1 MFKKKFILLLTF
13 TENLSDS
20 NNYNMKKLL
29 LTIATMAIIATGCQ
43 HKATKTLTS
52 GIDINNLD
60 TTARL
65 QDDFY
70 QYACGGWMKNNP
82 LDAEH
87 SRYGAFDALAENA
100 QKDLR
105 DIIDNVSQG
114 ENPEVSLAAKIAM
127 FYNIGMDSIRLQE
140 QGVAP
145 LMPYLERI
153 NIIKTSDD
161 VWEAL
166 LEMHRR
172 GGFAFF
178 ATFGEADTEDAN
190 MCIAWVY
197 QSGLGLGD
205 RDYYLTDEGN
215 NVNIRKGYVDLM
227 TKEFGMTGF
236 DNMTGYKPD
245 ELAKMV
251 MSLETRLAKAQNTRL
266 ENRNPQAT
274 FNRFT
279 VEEASEMTPNI
290 NWESYFA
297 AMGILDGMKSF
308 NIAQPK
314 YIEEVNAVLG
324 DTDVNTIKA
333 YLAWNVINGA
343 SGYLSDDFVET
354 SFDFYGRLL
363 SGREENR
370 PRWKRVTSTV
380 NGAMGEALGQLYV
393 EKYFPAEAKS
403 RMETLVQNLIT
414 ALGQRIDMATWMT
427 DATKANAH
435 EKLATILVK
444 IGYPDKWRD
453 YSGLEIKDDSYFANV
468 MRSNEFDMAYM
479 FSKINKPVDRDE
491 WGMTPQ
497 TVNAYYN
504 PTTNEICF
512 PAAILQPPFFN
523 MEADEAANYGAIGV
537 VIGHELTH
545 GYDDQGRQYDKNGN
559 LNDWWTEEDA
569 TNFDNNK
576 QVLIE
581 AFNNCIAVDD
591 PELGLI
597 HGNGE
602 LTLGENIADNGGLH
616 VSYLAMHNAMAKGQ
630 VNKEM
635 MDGFTPEQRFFL
647 AYAAVWAN
655 NIRPRAALQLTQMD
669 VHSLGRNRVNVALP
683 QVTEFVE
690 AFDIKEGDG
699 MWLEPEKRVVLW

>member
-1 MFKKKFILLLTF
+1 
-13 TENLSDS
+13 
-20 NNYNMKKLL
+20 MKKLL

-43 HKATKTLTS
+43 NQKSTKTLTS
-52 GIDINNLD
+52 GIDTNNFD

-87 SRYGAFDALAENA
+87 SRYGAFDVLAENA

-105 DIIDNVSQG
+105 DIIDNVSKG
-114 ENPEVSLAAKIAM
+114 ENPEGSIAEKIAM
-127 FYNIGMDSIRLQE
+127 FYNIGMDSVRLQE
-140 QGVAP
+140 QGAAP
-145 LMPYLERI
+145 LMPYLEKI
-153 NIIKTSDD
+153 NSIKTNDD
-161 VWEAL
+161 VWKAL
-166 LEMHRR
+166 LEMHHR
-172 GGFAFF
+172 GGFALF
-178 ATFGEADTEDAN
+178 ATFGESDPDEAN

-227 TKEFGMTGF
+227 TKEFGMAGF
-236 DNMTGYKPD
+236 DKMTGYKPD

-251 MSLETRLAKAQNTRL
+251 MNFETRLAKAQNTRL
-266 ENRNPQAT
+266 ENRNPMAT
-274 FNRFT
+274 FNRYT
-279 VEEASEMTPNI
+279 VESASEFTPNI
-290 NWESYFA
+290 NWKQYFET
-297 AMGILDGMKSF
+297 MGILDGMQSF

-314 YIEEVNAVLG
+314 YFEEVNKALG
-324 DTDVNTIKA
+324 DTDINVFKA
-333 YLAWNVINGA
+333 YFAWNAINGA
-343 SGYLSDDFVET
+343 ASYLSDDFVEA

-363 SGREENR
+363 SGREVNR
-370 PRWKRVTSTV
+370 PRWKRVTATV
-380 NGAMGEALGQLYV
+380 DGAMGEALGQLYV
-393 EKYFPAEAKS
+393 EKYFPAEAKT

-414 ALGQRIDMATWMT
+414 ALGQRIDMAEWMT

-435 EKLATILVK
+435 EKLGTLLVK
-444 IGYPDKWRD
+444 IGYPNEWRD
-453 YSGLEIKDDSYFANV
+453 YSGLVIKDDSYFANV
-468 MRSNEFDMAYM
+468 MRSNEFDMDYM
-479 FSKINKPVDRDE
+479 FSKINKPVDRNE

-523 MEADEAANYGAIGV
+523 MNADEAANYGAIGV

-545 GYDDQGRQYDKNGN
+545 GYDDQGRQYDKDGN

-569 TNFDNNK
+569 KNFDNNK
-576 QVLIE
+576 QALID

-616 VSYLAMHNAMAKGQ
+616 VSYLAMHNAMKEGQ
-630 VNKEM
+630 VNKEK

-647 AYAAVWAN
+647 AYAAVWAS
-655 NIRPRAALQLTQMD
+655 NIRPQAALQLTQMD

-690 AFDIKEGDG
+690 AFDIKPGDG
-699 MWLEPEKRVVLW
+699 MWLDPEKRVVLW

>member
-1 MFKKKFILLLTF
+1 
-13 TENLSDS
+13 
-20 NNYNMKKLL
+20 MKKLL

-43 HKATKTLTS
+43 NQKSTKTLTS
-52 GIDINNLD
+52 GIDTNNFD

-87 SRYGAFDALAENA
+87 SRYGAFDVLAENA

-105 DIIDNVSQG
+105 DIINTVSEQ
-114 ENPEVSLAAKIAM
+114 ENPEGSIAEKIAM
-127 FYNIGMDSIRLQE
+127 FYNIGMDSVRLQE
-140 QGVAP
+140 QGAAP
-145 LMPYLERI
+145 LMPYLEKI
-153 NIIKTSDD
+153 NSIKTNDD
-161 VWEAL
+161 VWKAL
-166 LEMHRR
+166 LEMHHR
-172 GGFAFF
+172 GGFALF
-178 ATFGEADTEDAN
+178 ATFGESDPDEAN

-227 TKEFGMTGF
+227 TKEFGMAGF
-236 DNMTGYKPD
+236 DKMTGYKPD

-251 MSLETRLAKAQNTRL
+251 MSFETRLAKAQNTRL
-266 ENRNPQAT
+266 ENRDPQAT

-279 VEEASEMTPNI
+279 IEEASAMTPNI
-290 NWESYFA
+290 DWKGYFE

-308 NIAQPK
+308 NIAQPN
-314 YIEEVNAVLG
+314 YIKEVNAVLG
-324 DTDVNTIKA
+324 DTDVNVFKA
-333 YLAWNVINGA
+333 YFAWNAINGA
-343 SGYLSDDFVET
+343 ASFLSDDFVEAN
-354 SFDFYGRLL
+354 FDFYGRLL
-363 SGREENR
+363 SGREVNR

-380 NGAMGEALGQLYV
+380 DGAMGEALGQLYV
-393 EKYFPAEAKS
+393 EKYFPAEAKT

-414 ALGQRIDMATWMT
+414 ALGQRIDMAEWMT

-435 EKLATILVK
+435 EKLGTLLVK
-444 IGYPDKWRD
+444 IGYPNEWRD
-453 YSGLEIKDDSYFANV
+453 YSGLVIKDDSYFANV
-468 MRSNEFDMAYM
+468 MRSNEFDIAYM
-479 FSKINKPVDRDE
+479 FSKINKPVDRNE

-523 MEADEAANYGAIGV
+523 MNADEAANYGAIGV

-545 GYDDQGRQYDKNGN
+545 GYDDQGRQYDKDGN

-569 TNFDNNK
+569 KNFDNNK
-576 QVLIE
+576 QALIE
-581 AFNNCIAVDD
+581 AFNNAIAVDD

-616 VSYLAMHNAMAKGQ
+616 VSYLAMHNAMKEGQ
-630 VNKEM
+630 VNKEK

-647 AYAAVWAN
+647 AYAAVWAS
-655 NIRPRAALQLTQMD
+655 NIRPQAALQLTQMD

-690 AFDIKEGDG
+690 AFDIKPGDG
-699 MWLEPEKRVVLW
+699 MWLDPEKRVVLW

>member
-1 MFKKKFILLLTF
+1 
-13 TENLSDS
+13 
-20 NNYNMKKLL
+20 
-29 LTIATMAIIATGCQ
+29 MAIIATGCQ
-43 HKATKTLTS
+43 NAPEKQLTS
-52 GIDINNLD
+52 GVNIDNLD

-87 SRYGAFDALAENA
+87 SRYGAFDVLAENA

-105 DIIDNVSQG
+105 DIINTVSEQ
-114 ENPEVSLAAKIAM
+114 ENPEGSIAEKIAL
-127 FYNIGMDSIRLQE
+127 FYNIGMDSVRLQE
-140 QGVAP
+140 QGAAP
-145 LMPYLERI
+145 LMPYLEKI
-153 NIIKTSDD
+153 NSIKTRDD
-161 VWEAL
+161 VWKAL
-166 LEMHRR
+166 LEMHHL
-172 GGFAFF
+172 GGFALF
-178 ATFGEADTEDAN
+178 ATFGESDPDEAN

-205 RDYYLTDEGN
+205 CDYYLTDEGN

-227 TKEFGMTGF
+227 TKEFAMAGF
-236 DNMTGYKPD
+236 DKMMGVDAEK
-245 ELAKMV
+245 LAKNV
-251 MSLETRLAKAQNTRL
+251 MDFETRLAKAQNTRL
-266 ENRNPQAT
+266 ENRDPQAT

-279 VEEASEMTPNI
+279 IEEASAMTPNI
-290 NWESYFA
+290 DWKGYFE

-308 NIAQPK
+308 NIAQPN
-314 YIEEVNAVLG
+314 YIKEVNAVLG
-324 DTDVNTIKA
+324 DTDVNVFKA
-333 YLAWNVINGA
+333 YFAWNAINAAA
-343 SGYLSDDFVET
+343 SYLSDDFVEAN
-354 SFDFYGRLL
+354 FDFYGRLL
-363 SGREENR
+363 SGREVNR

-380 NGAMGEALGQLYV
+380 DGAMGEALGQLYV
-393 EKYFPAEAKS
+393 EKYFPAEAKT
-403 RMETLVQNLIT
+403 RMETLVQNLVT
-414 ALGQRIDMATWMT
+414 ALGQRIDMAEWMT

-435 EKLATILVK
+435 EKLGTLLVK
-444 IGYPDKWRD
+444 IGYPNEWRD
-453 YSGLEIKDDSYFANV
+453 YSGLEIKDDSYYANV
-468 MRSNEFDMAYM
+468 MRSNEFDIAYM
-479 FSKINKPVDRDE
+479 FSKINKPVNRNE

-523 MEADEAANYGAIGV
+523 MNADEAANYGAIGV

-545 GYDDQGRQYDKNGN
+545 GYDDQGRQYDKDGN

-569 TNFDNNK
+569 KNFDNNK
-576 QVLIE
+576 QALIE
-581 AFNNCIAVDD
+581 AFNNAIAVDD

-616 VSYLAMHNAMAKGQ
+616 VSYLAMHNAMKEGQ
-630 VNKEM
+630 VNKEK

-647 AYAAVWAN
+647 AYAAVWAS
-655 NIRPRAALQLTQMD
+655 NIRPVAALQLTQMD

-690 AFDIKEGDG
+690 AFDIKPGDG
-699 MWLEPEKRVVLW
+699 MWLDPEKRVVLW

>member
-1 MFKKKFILLLTF
+1 
-13 TENLSDS
+13 
-20 NNYNMKKLL
+20 
-29 LTIATMAIIATGCQ
+29 MAIIATGCQ
-43 HKATKTLTS
+43 HAPKLSS
-52 GIDINNLD
+52 GVNPNNFD

-70 QYACGGWMKNNP
+70 QNACGGWMKNNP

-87 SRYGAFDALAENA
+87 SRYGAFDVLAENA
-100 QKDLR
+100 QENLR
-105 DIIDNVSQG
+105 DIIDSVSKND
-114 ENPEVSLAAKIAM
+114 NPEGSLADKIAL

-140 QGVAP
+140 QGAAP
-145 LMPYLERI
+145 LMPYLEKI
-153 NIIKTSDD
+153 NNIKTKDD
-161 VWEAL
+161 VWNAL
-166 LEMHRR
+166 LEMHSR
-172 GGFAFF
+172 GGRVLF
-178 ATFGEADTEDAN
+178 TMFGEADKDDAN
-190 MCIAWVY
+190 MCIAWAY
-197 QSGLGLGD
+197 QGGLGLGD

-215 NVNIRKGYVDLM
+215 NVNIRKGYVDMM

-266 ENRNPQAT
+266 ENRNPLAT

-279 VEEASEMTPNI
+279 IEEASELTPNI
-290 NWESYFA
+290 NWQNYFET
-297 AMGILDGMKSF
+297 MGILDGMQSF
-308 NIAQPK
+308 NIAQTK
-314 YIEEVNAVLG
+314 YFQEVNEVLG
-324 DTDVNTIKA
+324 DTDVNVFKA
-333 YLAWNVINGA
+333 YFAWHAINGA
-343 SGYLSDDFVET
+343 SSYLSDDFVET
-354 SFDFYGRLL
+354 NFDFYGRLL
-363 SGREENR
+363 SGREQNR

-393 EKYFPAEAKS
+393 ERYFPAEAKA

-414 ALGQRIDMATWMT
+414 ALGQRIDMAAWMT

-435 EKLATILVK
+435 EKLGTILVK

-523 MEADEAANYGAIGV
+523 MNADEAANYGAIGV

-545 GYDDQGRQYDKNGN
+545 GYDDQGRQYDKDGN

-569 TNFDNNK
+569 ANFDSNK

-581 AFNNCIAVDD
+581 AFNNCIALDD

-616 VSYLAMHNAMAKGQ
+616 VSYLAMHNALAKGQ
-630 VNKEM
+630 VNKNK

-647 AYAAVWAN
+647 AYAAVWAQ
-655 NIRPRAALQLTQMD
+655 NIRPKAALQLTQID

-683 QVTEFVE
+683 QVTEFIE
-690 AFDIKEGDG
+690 AFNIKEGDE